1 MVPDLRIRPA
11 NDRAIRPGGYVLYWM
26 IAARRARSSFA
37 LDRALE
43 HARALGVGLVVFEP
57 LRVAYPWACDR
68 FHQFVLDGMR
78 DNARA
83 FDVPGVT
90 YLPYLEPV
98 PGAGSGLLET
108 LATGAAVVVTD
119 EFPCGFLPRMVAAAA
134 ARLPVRVE
142 AVDGNG
148 LIPLRATDHAYP
160 TAYAFRRHLQTSLQP
175 HLRLSPEAE
184 PFGNPLR
191 VTRPVLPAGVTARWP
206 DAFTWIAA
214 GGSLDALP
222 IDHSVAPTARGGA
235 SAAEAR
241 LDGFLLDGLPRY
253 ADRNDPVDDVTSG
266 LSPYLHFGHIS
277 AHDVFHGVMRGQGWL
292 GELLASGRG
301 GREGWWG
308 VSPAAEGFLDQ
319 LITWREVGLN
329 MCAHRADYDQFGS
342 LPAWAQATLA
352 RHADDP
358 REHAYTLD
366 EFDAART
373 HDPLWNAAQRQLV
386 REGRMHNY
394 LRMLWGKKI
403 LQWSATPQDALAT
416 MIDLNNRY
424 ALDGRDPNSYSG
436 IFWTLGRY
444 DRPWGPEREIFGTVR
459 YMSSENTARKV
470 RVKDYLARYGTEPT
484 LFSDL

>member
-1 MVPDLRIRPA
+1 MVPDLRIRLA
-11 NDRAIRPGGYVLYWM
+11 NERVIRPGGYVLYWM

-108 LATGAAVVVTD
+108 LAAKAAVVVTD

-142 AVDGNG
+142 AIDGNG

-175 HLRLSPEAE
+175 HLKLSPEAE
-184 PFGNPLR
+184 PFRDPL
-191 VTRPVLPAGVTARWP
+191 PMAQPALPADVTARWP
-206 DAFTWIAA
+206 DAFTWLAG

-235 SAAEAR
+235 SAAAAR
-241 LDGFLLDGLPRY
+241 LDAFLVEGLPRY
-253 ADRNDPVDDVTSG
+253 ADRNDPMVDVVSG
-266 LSPYLHFGHIS
+266 LSAYLHFGHIS
-277 AHDVFHGVMRGQGWL
+277 AHEVFHRVMRGQGWL
-292 GELLASGRG
+292 GDLPSSGRG

-358 REHAYTLD
+358 REHLYTLD

-403 LQWSATPQDALAT
+403 LQWSATPHDALAT

-436 IFWTLGRY
+436 IFWTMGRY

-470 RVKDYLARYGTEPT
+470 RVKDYLARYGTDPT
-484 LFSDL
+484 LF